1 MFWPDDEVVSC
12 ICVTGAAEAG
22 WLPDWPSVTTS
33 DAKSIA
39 ASITAVMSLLGDPL
53 FLLPVCDG
61 KNHARL
67 LHLCE
72 TTRVI
77 IKGVVNKRIRRVK
90 QDKEPVKSK
99 SFILTYAKT
108 GQVLV
113 LLTPSG
119 YALLLLYS
127 YEVVS
132 NFEIAFITS
141 IAVSVPAIEGVM
153 KLRLGLKNNK
163 RFDIS

>member
-1 MFWPDDEVVSC
+1 M
-12 ICVTGAAEAG
+12 
-22 WLPDWPSVTTS
+22 
-33 DAKSIA
+33 
-39 ASITAVMSLLGDPL
+39 
-53 FLLPVCDG
+53 
-61 KNHARL
+61 
-67 LHLCE
+67 
-72 TTRVI
+72 
-77 IKGVVNKRIRRVK
+77 K

-163 RFDIS
+163 HFDIS